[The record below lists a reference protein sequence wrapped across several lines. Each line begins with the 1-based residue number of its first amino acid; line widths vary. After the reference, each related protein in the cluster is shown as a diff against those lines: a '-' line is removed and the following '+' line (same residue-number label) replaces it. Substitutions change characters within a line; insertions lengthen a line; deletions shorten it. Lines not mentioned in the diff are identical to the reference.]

1 MQIKIDM
8 KILIFALIFFITGQI
23 KIYILLMIFACLHEL
38 GHLILGRI
46 LGFKPYSFE
55 IRPIGFSVSFN
66 NPIEDYNKKIK
77 KANFLE
83 LKKIFIYLAGPMI
96 NILLAIIIYFL
107 NIETTLKL
115 ECIYLNIILILVNL
129 LPIYP
134 LDGGRILKCILC
146 IFCGL
151 KKSYIITERISLIIT
166 ISILFISSILILKIH
181 NFGLL
186 IMILYLVYVK
196 MRETTIIERKLAI
209 YEMLENKN

>member
-8 KILIFALIFFITGQI
+8 KILIFALIFLITDQL

-38 GHLILGRI
+38 GHLGIGRI
-46 LGFKPYSFE
+46 LGFKPFLFE
-55 IRPIGFSVSFN
+55 MKPVGFSVSFN

-77 KANFLE
+77 KANILE
-83 LKKIFIYLAGPMI
+83 LKKIFIYLAGPMVNTI
-96 NILLAIIIYFL
+96 IAIIIFFL
-107 NIETTLKL
+107 NVESVLKI
-115 ECIYLNIILILVNL
+115 ECIYINIILILVNF

-151 KKSYIITERISLIIT
+151 KKSYIITERISLIMT
-166 ISILFISSILILKIH
+166 ILILFVSSILILKIH

-186 IMILYLVYVK
+186 IMVLYLVYVK
-196 MRETTIIERKLAI
+196 MRETRIIERKLAI
-209 YEMLENKN
+209 YEMLENKS